1 MNSGENEM
9 SEKWLAGI
17 DIGGT
22 SIKLAF
28 FTETGELVHKWEI
41 PTNKDNRGMAIISEV
56 GDSVQSKLIELH
68 GDVSPL
74 VAAGVGAPG
83 PVDTDKGLLF
93 EAVNIGWQDN
103 FPLRDLM
110 QSALNVPVAIDNDA
124 NVAALG
130 EMWKGAGKGSKDLIC
145 ITLGTGVGG
154 GIIYKGDIVHGSK
167 GAAGEVGHITS
178 VSNGGYMCNCGK
190 TGCLETVASA
200 TGVVRTALDKLKVY
214 DGESLLKP
222 IVESSGTVTAKDV
235 FDAAAK
241 GDKLANEIVELL
253 ADYLGIALANSSA
266 ILNPE
271 KIVIGGGVSKAG
283 DILLT
288 PLRAKYKK
296 YAFKPIAEN
305 TEISLAELGN
315 DAGIVGAAW
324 LAANK
329 IG

>member
-1 MNSGENEM
+1 M

-305 TEISLAELGN
+305 TEILLAELGN

>member
-1 MNSGENEM
+1 MN
-9 SEKWLAGI
+9 EKLLAGI

-28 FTETGELVHKWEI
+28 FTEIGEIVHKWEI
-41 PTNKDNRGMAIISEV
+41 PTNKADKGSAIIHDI
-56 GDSVQSKLIELH
+56 GDAIQSKLIELY
-68 GDVSPL
+68 GDVTPL
-74 VAAGVGAPG
+74 IAAGVGAPG
-83 PVDTDKGLLF
+83 PVDTERGLLF

-110 QSALNVPVAIDNDA
+110 QSVLHVPVAIDNDA

-130 EMWKGAGKGSKDLIC
+130 EMWRGAGEGAKDLIC

-154 GIIYKGDIVHGSK
+154 GIINDGDIVHGSK
-167 GAAGEVGHITS
+167 GAAGEIGHVTS
-178 VSNGGYMCNCGK
+178 VLDGGFMCNCGK

-200 TGVVRTALDKLKVY
+200 TGVVKIAEEQLQAY
-214 DGESLLKP
+214 QGESLLKA
-222 IVESSGTVTAKDV
+222 IVKMNGNLTAKDI
-235 FDAAAK
+235 FDSAAK
-241 GDKLANEIVELL
+241 NDELANNIIGLL
-253 ADYLGIALANSSA
+253 TDYLGVALANA
-266 ILNPE
+266 AGILNPQ

-283 DILLT
+283 NILLT
-288 PLRAKYKK
+288 PLKEKFKK
-296 YAFKPIAEN
+296 YAFKPVAEN
-305 TEISLAELGN
+305 TEIVIAELEN

>member
-305 TEISLAELGN
+305 TEILLAELGN